1 MAGQA
6 KQYGGNHQTPS
17 LRPLAGQRQYGNGKG
32 PRYPFADALG
42 KADPRTQGAAWYISM
57 MPSIH
62 TSVAVR
68 RLIPSVPVLSLAAF
82 RDGPHTG
89 RALPSLLDGAQT
101 RLVTS
106 GRIAIGLALR
116 ALGVGAGDLV
126 LVPAYHSPS
135 MIPPVHWCG
144 AEVVFYRVLPDTC
157 ADLADIQARLAR
169 HTGVKAIMVT
179 HFFGIP
185 QDLAPL
191 RALCDARGI
200 GLLEDCAHCFFGER
214 DGVAVGS
221 SGDYAIGSSMKFFP
235 IHEGGCL
242 VSRRHALDTH
252 LQSAGIGFEAKA
264 ALGALETSFSFGRLP
279 ALRMILALPLR
290 ARTLLWNAVKAAR
303 APAGATGAA
312 TTPGLAPS
320 SSDSSYSFDPHW
332 VDKRSSWFSRLT
344 LRLASH
350 ARIVAQRRRHY
361 LALHEALHDLPG
373 CRPLFAALPDGACP
387 WVYPLLVDEADAVA
401 ERLAQAGV
409 PMVRFG
415 ATLWP
420 GVDATVCATSVELG
434 QRMIALPCH
443 QALHSTELAWMIATV
458 RQALQASVKVAA

>member
-1 MAGQA
+1 MA
-6 KQYGGNHQTPS
+6 
-17 LRPLAGQRQYGNGKG
+17 PLAAPVILPVR
-32 PRYPFADALG
+32 AHALE
-42 KADPRTQGAAWYISM
+42 KRCPLAQGVPWYISM

-62 TSVAVR
+62 TSAPVR

-82 RDGPHTG
+82 RAGPHAG
-89 RALPSLLDGAQT
+89 RALPSLLDNAET

-116 ALGVGAGDLV
+116 ALGVSAGDLV

-144 AEVVFYRVLPDTC
+144 ADVVFYRVMPDTS
-157 ADLADIQARLAR
+157 ADLADIQARLAE
-169 HTGVKAIMVT
+169 HAGTKAIKAIMVT

-214 DGVAVGS
+214 DGVTVGS

-252 LQSAGIGFEAKA
+252 LQSAGLGFEAKA
-264 ALGALETSFSFGRLP
+264 ALTALETSFSYGRLP
-279 ALRMILALPLR
+279 ALRMLLALPLR
-290 ARTLLWNAVKAAR
+290 ARTLLWNAMKAAR
-303 APAGATGAA
+303 APAGAAGA
-312 TTPGLAPS
+312 TTTSSLAPS
-320 SSDSSYSFDPHW
+320 SSDSSYHFDPRW
-332 VDKRSSWFSRLT
+332 IDKRSSWFSRLT
-344 LRLASH
+344 LRLVSH
-350 ARIVAQRRRHY
+350 ARIVARRRRHY
-361 LALHEALHDLPG
+361 LALHEALQDAPG

-387 WVYPLLVDEADAVA
+387 WVFPLLVDEADAVA
-401 ERLAQAGV
+401 ERLAQTGV

-420 GVDATVCATSVELG
+420 GVDATVCATSVDLG

-443 QALHSTELAWMIATV
+443 QALRSTELAWMIATV
-458 RQALQASVKVAA
+458 RGALQANAKVAA

>member
-1 MAGQA
+1 MA
-6 KQYGGNHQTPS
+6 
-17 LRPLAGQRQYGNGKG
+17 PLAAPVILPVQ
-32 PRYPFADALG
+32 AHALE
-42 KADPRTQGAAWYISM
+42 KAAPSAQGAAWYISM

-82 RDGPHTG
+82 RDGPDAG
-89 RALPSLLDGAQT
+89 RALPSLLDNAQT

-144 AEVVFYRVLPDTC
+144 ADVVFYRVLPDTC
-157 ADLADIQARLAR
+157 ADLADIQARLAEHAGTR
-169 HTGVKAIMVT
+169 AIKAIMVT

-200 GLLEDCAHCFFGER
+200 GLIEDCAHCFFGAH

-242 VSRRHALDTH
+242 VSQRHALDTR

-264 ALGALETSFSFGRLP
+264 ALAALESSFSYGRLP
-279 ALRMILALPLR
+279 ALRVILALPLR
-290 ARTLLWNAVKAAR
+290 ARTLLWNAMKAAR
-303 APAGATGAA
+303 APAGRAGA
-312 TTPGLAPS
+312 TTTSSLAPS
-320 SSDSSYSFDPHW
+320 SSDSSYSFDPRW
-332 VDKRSSWFSRLT
+332 IDKRSSWFSRLT

-350 ARIVAQRRRHY
+350 ARIVARRRRHY
-361 LALHEALHDLPG
+361 LALHEALQDVPG
-373 CRPLFAALPDGACP
+373 CRVLFAALPDGACP
-387 WVYPLLVDEADAVA
+387 WVFPLLVDETDAVA
-401 ERLAQAGV
+401 EQLAQAGV

-420 GVDATVCATSVELG
+420 GVDASVCATSVELG

-443 QALHSTELAWMIATV
+443 QSLRSTELAWMIATV
-458 RQALQASVKVAA
+458 RGALQASAKVAA